1 MLTIAQRDEHKLA
14 EQALRDH
21 GATESALLHQEQHGE
36 LAHNVAD
43 VEEGRRQKAEAEVAA
58 KKEEL
63 FVGAAVEGNG
73 TTNKSFFETAFAG
86 FASEECGNVSQ
97 VEGIKHHATAAHSQM
112 SENMRLIHER
122 GDKINELG
130 DKADKLEENINEY
143 GSLAAQLKAK
153 MQKENDRLSLPFS
166 IPKVSLPK
174 FKKPFK

>member
-1 MLTIAQRDEHKLA
+1 MLWTAQRDEHELA
-14 EQALRDH
+14 EHALRNH
-21 GATESALLHQEQHGE
+21 GATESVLLNQEQHGE
-36 LAHNVAD
+36 LAHNVAV
-43 VEEGRRQKAEAEVAA
+43 VEEGRRQKAEAEAAA

-63 FVGAAVEGNG
+63 FVGAVIDENDK
-73 TTNKSFFETAFAG
+73 TNKSFFETAFAG
-86 FASEECGNVSQ
+86 FASEEYGTTSQ
-97 VEGIKHHATAAHSQM
+97 VESVKHHATAAHSQM

-130 DKADKLEENINEY
+130 DKADKLEENIHEY

-166 IPKVSLPK
+166 IPKVTLPK